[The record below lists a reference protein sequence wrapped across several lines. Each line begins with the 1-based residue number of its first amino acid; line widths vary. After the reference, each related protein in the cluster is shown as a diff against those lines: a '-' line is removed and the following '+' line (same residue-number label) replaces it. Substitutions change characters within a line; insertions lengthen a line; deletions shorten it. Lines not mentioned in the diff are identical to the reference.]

1 MLKYLK
7 NYNNKLHEEVNTHVE
22 QYKIAQEK
30 LLEENNKAQ
39 RYLDLAGNIIV
50 ALDNRGNISLI
61 NKHGADLL
69 ESTESDLL
77 GHNWFD
83 GFLVTEELETVKSYF
98 NDLMQGNL
106 EAVKHVENK
115 IKTTKGNILDI
126 SWHNSLIY
134 EDNQIVGALSSGTNI
149 TQQKEY
155 EHSIIKAKELADA
168 ANSAKSNFL
177 ASMSHEIRTPMTG
190 LLGFIERLKNTESNP
205 ERIKQFN
212 VIENSGQTLLAI
224 INDILD
230 FSKIESGKIELE
242 SSPYKLH
249 KIFNSSID
257 IYATLASSKN
267 ISLHSMIDEN
277 LPTCL
282 IGDETRL
289 KQVIFNLLSNAIKF
303 TNEQGKVTLNANY
316 NTEKQTLYI
325 AVVDTGVGIAKE
337 NIERIF
343 EAFAQED
350 VSTTRK
356 FGGTGLGLSISLHLV
371 KAMGGEIKVESVV
384 GEGSKFSF
392 EIPIDQCTEE
402 LVDDK
407 VLKDVDIEA
416 PSNFKAHALIVED
429 NKTNQMLMSIIL
441 DDLGMTYD
449 IANNG
454 AEGVMS
460 FKLTKYDVILMDEN
474 MPIMNGI
481 ESTKHIRE
489 IEKETQIT
497 ATPIIAVTAN
507 ALTGDKE
514 KFIEAGMNDYIPK
527 PYSEEDIVKVLQ
539 KYLS

>member
-1 MLKYLK
+1 
-7 NYNNKLHEEVNTHVE
+7 
-22 QYKIAQEK
+22 
-30 LLEENNKAQ
+30 
-39 RYLDLAGNIIV
+39 
-50 ALDNRGNISLI
+50 
-61 NKHGADLL
+61 
-69 ESTESDLL
+69 
-77 GHNWFD
+77 
-83 GFLVTEELETVKSYF
+83 
-98 NDLMQGNL
+98 
-106 EAVKHVENK
+106 
-115 IKTTKGNILDI
+115 
-126 SWHNSLIY
+126 
-134 EDNQIVGALSSGTNI
+134 
-149 TQQKEY
+149 
-155 EHSIIKAKELADA
+155 
-168 ANSAKSNFL
+168 
-177 ASMSHEIRTPMTG
+177 
-190 LLGFIERLKNTESNP
+190 
-205 ERIKQFN
+205 
-212 VIENSGQTLLAI
+212 
-224 INDILD
+224 
-230 FSKIESGKIELE
+230 
-242 SSPYKLH
+242 
-249 KIFNSSID
+249 
-257 IYATLASSKN
+257 
-267 ISLHSMIDEN
+267 
-277 LPTCL
+277 
-282 IGDETRL
+282 
-289 KQVIFNLLSNAIKF
+289 
-303 TNEQGKVTLNANY
+303 
-316 NTEKQTLYI
+316 
-325 AVVDTGVGIAKE
+325 
-337 NIERIF
+337 
-343 EAFAQED
+343 
-350 VSTTRK
+350 
-356 FGGTGLGLSISLHLV
+356 
-371 KAMGGEIKVESVV
+371 MGGEIKVESVV